1 MVTENYFHAWL
12 RLPSAGMLCS
22 AVLCCTRLQLLSPA
36 HYLCIW
42 SVRCGL
48 SLGGADGSW
57 LICIALSRTVDLPDH
72 EWDLLDPHNLFLEV
86 LICSVCVCAR
96 VRALVFVTV
105 YTNFTDRCN
114 VSGQSC
120 VHANGADYYF
130 FFFFFFIFFC
140 FGWTSLLCTRAQLSV
155 PTSSLKWFPLTTGV
169 TSP

>member
-1 MVTENYFHAWL
+1 M
-12 RLPSAGMLCS
+12 
-22 AVLCCTRLQLLSPA
+22 LCCTRLQLLSPA

-42 SVRCGL
+42 SLRCGL

-105 YTNFTDRCN
+105 YMDFTDRCN

-120 VHANGADYYF
+120 VHANGADYF
-130 FFFFFFIFFC
+130 FFFLHF
-140 FGWTSLLCTRAQLSV
+140 LLFWMNFTTLYSRSV
-155 PTSSLKWFPLTTGV
+155 VCSDEFSKVVSPYDWCNLPLTPEDSICCTVPVGV
-169 TSP
+169 NKTL